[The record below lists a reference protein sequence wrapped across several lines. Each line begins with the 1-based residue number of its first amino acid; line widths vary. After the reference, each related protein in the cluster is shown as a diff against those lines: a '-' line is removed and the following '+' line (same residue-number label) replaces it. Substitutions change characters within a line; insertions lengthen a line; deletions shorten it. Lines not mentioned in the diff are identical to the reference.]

1 MRQGELVR
9 LKKSERRGRPFNL
22 GLGIILGVNGN
33 YRWVRFQGQ
42 PEMNKWL
49 HVEDLEVVR

>member
-1 MRQGELVR
+1 MLLGELVR
-9 LKKSERRGRPFNL
+9 LRKNEQRGRPFNL

-42 PEMNKWL
+42 PAENVWL
-49 HVEDLEVVR
+49 HVEDLEVIK